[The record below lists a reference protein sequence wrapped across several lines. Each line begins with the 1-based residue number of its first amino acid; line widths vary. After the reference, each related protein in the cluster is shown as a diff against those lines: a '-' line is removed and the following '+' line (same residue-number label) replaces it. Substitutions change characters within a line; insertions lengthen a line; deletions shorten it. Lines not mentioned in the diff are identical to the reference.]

1 MKKGII
7 MGATSGIGREVT
19 LLLLR
24 RGWLLGIAGRREE
37 LLEEIRREFPHH
49 VFVEQIDV
57 DKADSVDGLHRL
69 ISRLETID
77 LYFHASGIGKQN
89 VSLEREIEENTV
101 KTNVLGFT
109 RLVDEAFSIMKRQ
122 GYGHIAVISSI
133 AGTKGLGPAPS
144 YSASKA
150 YQNTYLQAL
159 EQLAN
164 NARLSIRFTDIRPGF
179 VDTPLLNNGTYPML
193 LDARKVA
200 EEIVWA
206 IDKGKHVR
214 IIDWKYRMLV
224 FFWRLIPNQIWR
236 RLPLVKHK

>member
-37 LLEEIRREFPHH
+37 LLEEIRREFPHQ

-57 DKADSVDGLHRL
+57 DKADSVDGLRRL

-109 RLVDEAFSIMKRQ
+109 RLVDEAFLIMKRQ
-122 GYGHIAVISSI
+122 GHGHIAVISSI

-164 NARLSIRFTDIRPGF
+164 NAQLGIKFTDIRPGF
-179 VDTPLLNNGTYPML
+179 VDTPLLKNGAYPML

-214 IIDWKYRMLV
+214 IIDWKYRLLV
-224 FFWRLIPNQIWR
+224 FFWHLIPNLIWR
-236 RLPLVKHK
+236 RLPLVRHK